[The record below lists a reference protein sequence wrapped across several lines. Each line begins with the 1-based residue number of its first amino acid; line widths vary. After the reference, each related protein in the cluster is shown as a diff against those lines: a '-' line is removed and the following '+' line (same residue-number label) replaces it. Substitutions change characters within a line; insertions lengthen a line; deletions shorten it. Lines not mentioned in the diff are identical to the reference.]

1 MDTLRRLPCEFTKV
15 GEFYR
20 VKLYLL
26 IEDDFSIHAFLH
38 SNDWKDNAMLAR
50 DLGISTYFK
59 VIDIVVSPT
68 SFPKLYDNIVE
79 YVHQTCI
86 SEESQ

>member
-1 MDTLRRLPCEFTKV
+1 MDTLRKLPCEFTKV

-26 IEDDFSIHAFLH
+26 IEDDFTIHAFLH
-38 SNDWKDNAMLAR
+38 SNDWIDNSMLAR
-50 DLGISTYFK
+50 DLSISTYFK

-68 SFPKLYDNIVE
+68 SFPQLYDKIVD
-79 YVHQTCI
+79 YVHQSNI
-86 SEESQ
+86 SEES